1 MLETLNSSHVNAVT
15 QLHILSLTGLLHD
28 LGPRATSAFYHGAAC
43 SSSAIGLVYMQES
56 SLLGF
61 VLGSANPQ
69 GLRRE
74 ILVNNF
80 FQTLVGTCSGVIR
93 KPSTLRSLLSSL
105 LPGDRDYD
113 SQAAELIYLAVDQDE
128 RSSGVGKQLVEHFSQ
143 KLSDSG
149 VTAYELSVDT
159 DNENAIRFY
168 DRLGFVEVNRY
179 REFGI
184 EHNRYRLELA

>member
-1 MLETLNSSHVNAVT
+1 MLEPLNSSHVSAVT
-15 QLHILSLTGLLHD
+15 QLHINSLTGLLRD
-28 LGPRATSAFYHGAAC
+28 LGPGATRAFYNGAAC
-43 SSSAIGLVYMQES
+43 SSSAIGFVYMQES

-74 ILVNNF
+74 VLVNNF

-93 KPSTLRSLLSSL
+93 KPSTLRSLLSSFF
-105 LPGDRDYD
+105 PGKGDYD
-113 SQAAELIYLAVDQDE
+113 AQAAELIYLAVDQNQ

-143 KLSDSG
+143 NLSESG
-149 VTAYELSVDT
+149 VTAYELSVDA
-159 DNENAIRFY
+159 DNKNAIRFY
-168 DRLGFVEVNRY
+168 ERLGFVEVNRY

-184 EHNRYRLELA
+184 EHTRYRMELA